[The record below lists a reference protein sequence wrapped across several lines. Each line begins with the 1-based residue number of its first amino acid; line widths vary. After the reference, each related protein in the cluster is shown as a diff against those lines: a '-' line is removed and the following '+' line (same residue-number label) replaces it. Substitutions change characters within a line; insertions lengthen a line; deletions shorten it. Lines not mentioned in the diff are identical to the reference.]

1 MVSVSTIQKLEGKLC
16 FYPCRQV
23 QLHFYPPSV
32 FNFVI
37 LPLRFQIKAV
47 VCPWDVTP
55 LALTWISDSKKIKEN
70 HMAGKKIKIPLLS
83 L

>member
-1 MVSVSTIQKLEGKLC
+1 
-16 FYPCRQV
+16 
-23 QLHFYPPSV
+23 
-32 FNFVI
+32 VI

>member
-1 MVSVSTIQKLEGKLC
+1 VFLPLPSSPIAFLS
-16 FYPCRQV
+16 
-23 QLHFYPPSV
+23 PSV